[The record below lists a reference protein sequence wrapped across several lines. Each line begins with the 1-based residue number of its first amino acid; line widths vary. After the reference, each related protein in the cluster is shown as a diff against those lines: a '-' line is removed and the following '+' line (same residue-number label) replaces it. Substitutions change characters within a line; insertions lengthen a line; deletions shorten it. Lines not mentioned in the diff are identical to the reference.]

1 MLFILY
7 QGGMHPP
14 VAPVDDT
21 KPGLHSVELNRAV
34 TRLFPTFTFSS
45 PPSSS
50 WFSLLQ
56 LCISIGLEFDH
67 ISWILTLNPF

>member
-7 QGGMHPP
+7 RGSMHPP
-14 VAPVDDT
+14 GAPLDDT

-34 TRLFPTFTFSS
+34 TRLSPTFTFSS

-50 WFSLLQ
+50 SSLL
-56 LCISIGLEFDH
+56 LLLAFR
-67 ISWILTLNPF
+67 